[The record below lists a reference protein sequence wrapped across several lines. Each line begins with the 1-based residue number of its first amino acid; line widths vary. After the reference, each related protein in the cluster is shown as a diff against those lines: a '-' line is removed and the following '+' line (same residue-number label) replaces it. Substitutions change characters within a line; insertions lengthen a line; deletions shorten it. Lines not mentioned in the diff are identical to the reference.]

1 MRLFFLLLLV
11 LPLWT
16 SALAAPLNC
25 AKARTAIDKAI
36 CADPGLRDQDRG
48 LDAVRQLL
56 KGHLSKLGRSRL
68 EAQQAQWRRELS
80 FLCRYPE
87 PRLLNVCLEGAYQ
100 AREQLLFWA
109 AVSSDAFTLYPA
121 PARRPHS
128 QLMFVDGNSPTAKF
142 INRKVLEAARL
153 APDPEDWL
161 LKDHEPFEITVRN
174 LAGSIW
180 AIETKVYVFNRDYGF
195 YFFHADYFDAATSR
209 KLEVNDF
216 FDPSRLDELAA
227 VLADNL
233 RHWPEEMGRMC
244 YEKFDA
250 AALRSH
256 LAGNLHKVR
265 IGPRGMSIQLD
276 TFQHCSAYEMPDF
289 SADMIRPF
297 VTETVKAFFRD
308 S

>member
-1 MRLFFLLLLV
+1 MRLFFLLLFV
-11 LPLWT
+11 LPMWT
-16 SALAAPLNC
+16 SALGAPLNC
-25 AKARTAIDKAI
+25 AKARGAIDKAV
-36 CADPGLRDQDRG
+36 CADPGLRDQDRR

-56 KGHLSKLGRSRL
+56 KGRLSKHGRSRL

-80 FLCRYPE
+80 FICWFPE
-87 PRLLNVCLEGAYQ
+87 PRLLKECLEDAYQ
-100 AREQLLFWA
+100 ARDQFLFSA
-109 AVSSDAFTLYPA
+109 AVSSKEFTLYPA

-128 QLMFVDGNSPTAKF
+128 QLMFVDGNSPTANF

-174 LAGSIW
+174 LGGSIW
-180 AIETKVYVFNRDYGF
+180 AIETKVYVFNRAYGF

-209 KLEVNDF
+209 KLQVNDF

-227 VLADNL
+227 VLADSL

-250 AALRSH
+250 AALRPL
-256 LAGNLHKVR
+256 LAASLHKVH
-265 IGPRGMSIQLD
+265 IGPSGMAIQLD
-276 TFQHCSAYEMPDF
+276 TFRHCSAYEMPDF
-289 SADMIRPF
+289 SADLIRPF
-297 VTETVKAFFRD
+297 VTETAKSFFRD
-308 S
+308 A